1 MCIRDR
7 IDGGDDVVF
16 LVEGYDAFG
25 INGEYNNKYAMVFQ
39 FKDGLIFDFKEY
51 HSDLLAETTLHKK
64 KIVEFE

>member
-1 MCIRDR
+1 MISLWNDPQNYSA
-7 IDGGDDVVF
+7 
-16 LVEGYDAFG
+16 LE
-25 INGEYNNKYAMVFQ
+25 INREYNNKYAMVFQ